1 MERSLYNMCEITD
14 WGSAFY
20 AFVETAQ
27 KYNLPFPEDAADWST
42 AKLIAEIERLN
53 KGEMGLLKEVQVTE
67 AIQKEGEKS
76 IR

>member
-1 MERSLYNMCEITD
+1 MNMCGITD

-20 AFVETAQ
+20 AFVETTQ

-42 AKLIAEIERLN
+42 DKLIAEIERIN
-53 KGEMGLLKEVQVTE
+53 KGEMGLLKEVQATE
-67 AIQKEGEKS
+67 AIQQEGEKS